1 MVQLGKDGNHTEE
14 EAWVGECWV
23 GLKGT
28 QDAKE
33 DAARIE
39 RVVLEFEADR
49 DGVDEEVHLWNDE
62 IESTVRFRRV
72 RFLAI
77 PKRPSDRTVGS
88 GRTFP

>member
-14 EAWVGECWV
+14 ETWVGECWV
-23 GLKGT
+23 GFKGT

-49 DGVDEEVHLWNDE
+49 DGVDEEVHL
-62 IESTVRFRRV
+62 
-72 RFLAI
+72 
-77 PKRPSDRTVGS
+77 
-88 GRTFP
+88 

>member
-14 EAWVGECWV
+14 ETWVGECWV
-23 GLKGT
+23 GFKGT

-49 DGVDEEVHLWNDE
+49 DRVDEKVHLRNDQ
-62 IESTVRFRRV
+62 IECTVRCGRV
-72 RFLAI
+72 KLSNI

-88 GRTFP
+88 DQTFR